1 MKILLS
7 LILLL
12 SMPSALKVEQIPF
25 PAQCPAE
32 TSCEPL
38 DYMQYR
44 QGNDVLYALKSSA
57 SYKRYKNNFDSVIWQ
72 TFFDDVPLGHVSLT
86 ERWHLD
92 QKDTY
97 EYTQI
102 GVRIDND
109 QLNEY
114 THLIQGDVL
123 AYAVVS
129 DVLKDFE
136 ELVSDDT
143 LTDKEHFD
151 QQADLIR
158 RRRLAQYRTDNLNG
172 ILVYQEAG
180 EVPDELLVL
189 MAQKA
194 FDQISGYYS
203 ALFDIALKAALAA
216 EMENASHQVELI
228 SEGNKYWLKL
238 SEKAQQESETVAAEP
253 VDDLTEKN
261 DWLYVSIVLT
271 ILFAMIAWFFGY
283 AG

>member
-1 MKILLS
+1 M
-7 LILLL
+7 
-12 SMPSALKVEQIPF
+12 
-25 PAQCPAE
+25 
-32 TSCEPL
+32 
-38 DYMQYR
+38 
-44 QGNDVLYALKSSA
+44 
-57 SYKRYKNNFDSVIWQ
+57 
-72 TFFDDVPLGHVSLT
+72 
-86 ERWHLD
+86 
-92 QKDTY
+92 
-97 EYTQI
+97 
-102 GVRIDND
+102 
-109 QLNEY
+109 
-114 THLIQGDVL
+114 
-123 AYAVVS
+123 
-129 DVLKDFE
+129 
-136 ELVSDDT
+136 
-143 LTDKEHFD
+143 
-151 QQADLIR
+151 
-158 RRRLAQYRTDNLNG
+158 
-172 ILVYQEAG
+172 
-180 EVPDELLVL
+180 PDELLVL

>member
-1 MKILLS
+1 MCRLPCTCS
-7 LILLL
+7 T
-12 SMPSALKVEQIPF
+12 
-25 PAQCPAE
+25 C
-32 TSCEPL
+32 
-38 DYMQYR
+38 Y
-44 QGNDVLYALKSSA
+44 
-57 SYKRYKNNFDSVIWQ
+57 
-72 TFFDDVPLGHVSLT
+72 
-86 ERWHLD
+86 
-92 QKDTY
+92 
-97 EYTQI
+97 
-102 GVRIDND
+102 
-109 QLNEY
+109 
-114 THLIQGDVL
+114 
-123 AYAVVS
+123 
-129 DVLKDFE
+129 KDFE

>member
-1 MKILLS
+1 MKLLLS

-12 SMPSALKVEQIPF
+12 GSTSALKVEQIPF

-44 QGNDVLYALKSSA
+44 QGNDVLYALKSSE

-86 ERWHLD
+86 ERWHLG

-97 EYTQI
+97 EYTQT
-102 GVRIDND
+102 GVRIEND

-143 LTDKEHFD
+143 LTDKERFE
-151 QQADLIR
+151 QQADVIR

-180 EVPDELLVL
+180 
-189 MAQKA
+189 
-194 FDQISGYYS
+194 GYRMSCWY
-203 ALFDIALKAALAA
+203 
-216 EMENASHQVELI
+216 
-228 SEGNKYWLKL
+228 
-238 SEKAQQESETVAAEP
+238 
-253 VDDLTEKN
+253 
-261 DWLYVSIVLT
+261 
-271 ILFAMIAWFFGY
+271 
-283 AG
+283 